1 MAKRIYTVMQV
12 YLLAAIFLCLPS
24 ELRATIKLSVPVYP
38 STHLAHLD
46 ILHCMDMLDIL
57 EQNAYAEEAI
67 WNQKS
72 LILS

>member
-1 MAKRIYTVMQV
+1 MSSLWIESYHQTVC
-12 YLLAAIFLCLPS
+12 AI
-24 ELRATIKLSVPVYP
+24 YP
-38 STHLAHLD
+38 SSHLAHLD
-46 ILHCMDMLDIL
+46 VLHCMDMLDIL